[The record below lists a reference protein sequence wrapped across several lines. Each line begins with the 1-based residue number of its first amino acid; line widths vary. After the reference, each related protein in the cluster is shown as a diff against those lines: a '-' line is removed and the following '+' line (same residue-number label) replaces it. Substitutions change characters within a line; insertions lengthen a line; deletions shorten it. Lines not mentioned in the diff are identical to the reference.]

1 MEEGSKLRRELG
13 EQLRA
18 LSDGGVQRFST
29 MRGNVNL
36 YRLFIERGLQILET
50 GGRLRLIAP
59 DSILR
64 EQSSHP
70 LRQLLVE
77 SHGWSD
83 IWAIEEANHLFPGMT
98 QGVAVLGIS
107 AKVESEKLVVFG
119 PISRADLRR
128 DQQGLSL
135 SLIHISEPTRPY

>member
-1 MEEGSKLRRELG
+1 M
-13 EQLRA
+13 
-18 LSDGGVQRFST
+18 LSDNGVPRFST

-36 YRLFIERGLQILET
+36 YRLFIERGLQILHQ

-77 SHGWSD
+77 GHGWSD

-98 QGVAVLGIS
+98 QGAGARS
-107 AKVESEKLVVFG
+107 ASYQQHVE
-119 PISRADLRR
+119 
-128 DQQGLSL
+128 
-135 SLIHISEPTRPY
+135 